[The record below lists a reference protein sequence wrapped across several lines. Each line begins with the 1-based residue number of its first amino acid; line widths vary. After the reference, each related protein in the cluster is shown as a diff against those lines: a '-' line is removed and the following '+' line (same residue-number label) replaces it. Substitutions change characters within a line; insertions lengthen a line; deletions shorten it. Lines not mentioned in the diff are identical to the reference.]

1 MATTITIAQFRTDF
15 PEFADTTRFPDPAL
29 TFWLGLA
36 TLLLNA
42 DRWGEAWSFGAELY
56 IAHNLA
62 LEALAQKQAA
72 GGGIPGAASGMLNSK
87 SVDKVSAGYDTA
99 SVAEEF
105 GGNWNLTTYG
115 MRLYRLLKQFGAGPI
130 QIGAGPGQA
139 PVFQSWPG
147 AGGFWGGGGGF

>member
-1 MATTITIAQFRTDF
+1 MAATITIAQFRADF
-15 PEFADTTRFPDPAL
+15 PEFASTTKYPDASL
-29 TFWLGLA
+29 TFWLTLGGL
-36 TLLLNA
+36 LINA
-42 DRWGEAWSFGAELY
+42 GRWGDVVNFGVGLY

-62 LEALAQKQAA
+62 LEALAQRQAA

-115 MRLYRLLKQFGAGPI
+115 QRLYRLMKQFGAGPV
-130 QIGAGPGQA
+130 QIGAGPGMA
-139 PVFQSWPG
+139 PIFDVFPGPGSWN
-147 AGGFWGGGGGF
+147 GGW

>member
-1 MATTITIAQFRTDF
+1 MTITVAQFRTNF
-15 PEFADTTRFPDPAL
+15 PEFTDASRFPDPTAE
-29 TFWLGLA
+29 FWLTLG

-42 DRWGEAWSFGAELY
+42 DRWGEVLDFGLQLY

-62 LEALAQKQAA
+62 LEALAMKQAA

-87 SVDKVSAGYDTA
+87 SVDKVSAGYDTT

-115 MRLYRLLKQFGAGPI
+115 MRLYRLMKQFGAGPL
-130 QIGAGPGQA
+130 QIGVGVGDA
-139 PVFQSWPG
+139 PVFGVYPG
-147 AGGFWGGGGGF
+147 PGGWNGGWF